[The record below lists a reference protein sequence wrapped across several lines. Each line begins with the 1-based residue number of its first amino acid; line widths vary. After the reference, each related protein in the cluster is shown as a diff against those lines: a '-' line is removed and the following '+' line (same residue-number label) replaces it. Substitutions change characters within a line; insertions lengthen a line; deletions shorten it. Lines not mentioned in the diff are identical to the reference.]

1 MLDHLHQRAADVLAS
16 ANTATLVTYGPAD
29 LQANSFPCEVLD
41 LRLFLLVPRISDLL
55 FNIESNPAVVVT
67 SETWQMRG
75 MARILVGEQRPT
87 TLSLLHS
94 TGAGWC
100 EVVEVTP
107 SRLQITQANEHG
119 HQETIDFV

>member
-16 ANTATLVTYGPAD
+16 ANTVTLVTYGPAD

-41 LRLFLLVPRISDLL
+41 LRLYLLVPRISDLL

-67 SETWQMRG
+67 SEAWQLRG
-75 MARILVGEQRPT
+75 SARILVDERRPA

-94 TGAGWC
+94 AGAGWC

-107 SRLQITQANEHG
+107 SRLQITQPNERG
-119 HQETIDFV
+119 HQETIDFA